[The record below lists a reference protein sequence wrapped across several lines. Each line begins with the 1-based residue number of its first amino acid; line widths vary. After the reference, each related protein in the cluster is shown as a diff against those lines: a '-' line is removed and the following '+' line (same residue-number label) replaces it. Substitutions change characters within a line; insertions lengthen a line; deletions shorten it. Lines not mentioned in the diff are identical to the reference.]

1 MTDGIVLGN
10 VKLEGAKAKIIL
22 PMQSDDFSLIVSS
35 SDDYTLFNKMDEE
48 FIYRKRMVMK
58 ILGNPSFNGYA
69 TMLDVINTDYGKYY
83 VYLEQSGSLR
93 VSTSMPMNYVPV
105 YYGIDYHDRIK
116 EEFVMDFVGKSYDRI
131 FLLKKYIIDNNEYTI
146 GLYSKYFR
154 VFKTICD

>member
-1 MTDGIVLGN
+1 MADGIVLGD